1 MSNEQQIFLVA
12 QGQQTQHRWRR
23 NLVRALEAKGMS
35 EAKGID
41 SLVDWD
47 IGITLGRSQA
57 TWNIPWDDRISRKHA
72 FLQWREEGLYV
83 ERLGDGRNPIFF
95 QGQKQDQFVCQVGE
109 HFVIGQTTFTVVR
122 QQAQVNRS
130 HPYAVTEHAFTQEQ
144 LRQIRYRD
152 SSSRVE
158 ALNRLPEIIG
168 VSASD
173 EELCLRIVNLLLH
186 SISRANWVALIAS
199 GEHLAADSELG
210 RKTASA
216 KKWTDRELQ
225 IMHWDGRVL
234 TGHDFNPSGQLIQ
247 KAIST
252 QQSILHL
259 WQHASSNIEG
269 SAREFNPDVN
279 YTQSE
284 NVDWA
289 FCVPLPQGDT
299 RDWAI
304 YVAGNFDESLRQTSS
319 SPESAM
325 ADELQDD
332 LKFTELLATTLGS
345 LRLNRVLHQRQ
356 QSLRPFFSPVV
367 LNALAQS
374 DPEQVLEPREADVSV
389 LFCDLRGFSKR
400 SEEAAE
406 NLLELLKRVS
416 MALGVTTS
424 QVLRMGGVVG
434 DFHGDAAMGFWGWPI
449 GDPHTSVSNACLA
462 ALAIRAEF
470 EMASRQIDHPLQDFR
485 VGIGIASGKAVAGRI
500 GTTDQVKVTVF
511 GPVVNLASRL
521 EGLTKYVH
529 APIVIDENTAKFAKQ
544 LLSDKQI
551 RTRRLAHVLP
561 AGLMH
566 PVWIYELLPPE
577 GVDNPLSNR
586 DLEVFEQAVVA
597 FQAGRWHEAFK
608 LLHQVPADDEAKD
621 FLTVYI
627 ASHSRVAPADWNGVI
642 RMQSK

>member
-1 MSNEQQIFLVA
+1 MPNEQQVFLVA
-12 QGQQTQHRWRR
+12 QGQQAQHRWRR
-23 NLVRALEAKGMS
+23 NLDRIGESKGT
-35 EAKGID
+35 D
-41 SLVDWD
+41 SVVDWGM
-47 IGITLGRSQA
+47 GITIGRNQA

-72 FLQWREEGLYV
+72 SIQWTDQGLQV
-83 ERLGDGRNPIFF
+83 ERLPDGRNPIFF
-95 QGQKQDQFVCQVGE
+95 RGEKQDKFLCEAGE

-144 LRQIRYRD
+144 LRQTRYRD
-152 SSSRVE
+152 SSSRLE

-186 SISRANWVALIAS
+186 AISRANWVALIAA
-199 GEHLAADSELG
+199 GEVQSTEQPETKKTNNTRKLADKEL
-210 RKTASA
+210 
-216 KKWTDRELQ
+216 E
-225 IMHWDGRVL
+225 IMHWDARVL

-247 KAIST
+247 KAIT
-252 QQSILHL
+252 TKQSILHL
-259 WQHASSNIEG
+259 WQHTGNSNVVADSSQPG
-269 SAREFNPDVN
+269 AN

-284 NVDWA
+284 NIDWA

-304 YVAGNFDESLRQTSS
+304 YVAGNFDDSLRQSAS

-325 ADELQDD
+325 AEELQDD
-332 LKFTELLATTLGS
+332 LKFAELLATTLGS

-367 LNALAQS
+367 LNALAQR

-400 SEEAAE
+400 SEESAE
-406 NLLELLKRVS
+406 NLLELLNRVS
-416 MALGVTTS
+416 VALGVTTS

-449 GDPHTSVSNACLA
+449 GDPLNSVSNACLA

-470 EMASRQIDHPLQDFR
+470 EAASRQADHPLRDFR
-485 VGIGIASGKAVAGRI
+485 VGIGIASGRAVAGRI

-529 APIVIDENTAKFAKQ
+529 APIVMDEATARIAKQ
-544 LLSDKQI
+544 QLSDKQI
-551 RTRRLAHVLP
+551 RTRRLAQVLP
-561 AGLMH
+561 AGLTQA
-566 PVWIYELLPPE
+566 VWIHELLPPE
-577 GVDNPLSNR
+577 GETCPLSNR
-586 DLEVFEQAVVA
+586 DLEVFEQAVACFQTGKWHDA
-597 FQAGRWHEAFK
+597 FR
-608 LLHQVPADDEAKD
+608 LLHQVPADDEVKD

-627 ASHSRVAPADWNGVI
+627 ASHARVAPSDWNGVI

>member
-1 MSNEQQIFLVA
+1 MSNEQQIFLIA
-12 QGQQTQHRWRR
+12 QGQQSQHRWRR
-23 NLVRALEAKGMS
+23 NLARLGDAK
-35 EAKGID
+35 ATD
-41 SLVDWD
+41 SIVDWD
-47 IGITLGRSQA
+47 AGITLGRNQGN
-57 TWNIPWDDRISRKHA
+57 WNTPWDDRVSRKHA
-72 FLQWREEGLYV
+72 LIRWTGEGLYV
-83 ERLGDGRNPIFF
+83 ERLAEGRNPIFF
-95 QGQKQDQFVCQVGE
+95 QGDKQDKFVCQVGE

-122 QQAQVNRS
+122 QHAQVNRS
-130 HPYAVTEHAFTQEQ
+130 HPFAVTEHAFTQEQ
-144 LRQIRYRD
+144 LRQTRYRD

-168 VSASD
+168 VSGSD
-173 EELCLRIVNLLLH
+173 EELCLRVVNLLLH
-186 SISRANWVALIAS
+186 SVTRANWVALIAA
-199 GEHLAADSELG
+199 GESTNVDVPEG
-210 RKTASA
+210 KKTANTRKLSD
-216 KKWTDRELQ
+216 KELE
-225 IMHWDGRVL
+225 IMHWDARVL

-247 KAIST
+247 KAIT
-252 QQSILHL
+252 TKQSILHL
-259 WQHASSNIEG
+259 WQHSSGPASGPTSGPASDSIPG
-269 SAREFNPDVN
+269 AN

-284 NVDWA
+284 NIDWA

-299 RDWAI
+299 RDWTI
-304 YVAGNFDESLRQTSS
+304 YVAGNFDDSLRQTAS

-345 LRLNRVLHQRQ
+345 LRLNRLLHQRQ

-367 LNALAQS
+367 LNALAQR

-400 SEEAAE
+400 SEESAE

-416 MALGVTTS
+416 VALGVTTS

-449 GDPHTSVSNACLA
+449 GDPHTSVTNACLA

-470 EMASRQIDHPLQDFR
+470 ESASQQTNHALQDFR

-529 APIVIDENTAKFAKQ
+529 APIVIDEATAKLAKQ
-544 LLSDKQI
+544 HLNDKQI
-551 RTRRLAHVLP
+551 RTRRLAQVLP
-561 AGLMH
+561 AGLTQ
-566 PVWIYELLPPE
+566 PVWIHELLPPE
-577 GVDNPLSNR
+577 GPDSPLSQR
-586 DLEVFEQAVVA
+586 DLDIFEQAVVC
-597 FQAGRWHEAFK
+597 FQAGKWNDAFR
-608 LLHQVPADDEAKD
+608 LLHQVPADDEVKD

-627 ASHSRVAPADWNGVI
+627 ASHSRVPPPDWNGVI

>member
-1 MSNEQQIFLVA
+1 MPNEQQVFLVA
-12 QGQQTQHRWRR
+12 QGQQAQHRWRR
-23 NLVRALEAKGMS
+23 NLDKIGESKGT
-35 EAKGID
+35 D
-41 SLVDWD
+41 SVVDWGM
-47 IGITLGRSQA
+47 GITIGRNQA

-72 FLQWREEGLYV
+72 SIQWTDQGLQV
-83 ERLGDGRNPIFF
+83 ERLPDGRNPIFF
-95 QGQKQDQFVCQVGE
+95 RGEKQDKFLCEAGE

-144 LRQIRYRD
+144 LRQTRYRD
-152 SSSRVE
+152 SSSRLE

-186 SISRANWVALIAS
+186 SILRANWVALIAA
-199 GEHLAADSELG
+199 GEVQVTEQPEIKKTNNTRKLADKEL
-210 RKTASA
+210 
-216 KKWTDRELQ
+216 E
-225 IMHWDGRVL
+225 IMHWDARVL

-247 KAIST
+247 KAIT
-252 QQSILHL
+252 TKQSILHL
-259 WQHASSNIEG
+259 WQHTGSTTVAADSSQPG
-269 SAREFNPDVN
+269 AN

-284 NVDWA
+284 NIDWA

-304 YVAGNFDESLRQTSS
+304 YVAGNFDDSLRQSAS

-325 ADELQDD
+325 AEELQDD
-332 LKFTELLATTLGS
+332 LKFAELLATTLGS

-367 LNALAQS
+367 LNALAQR

-400 SEEAAE
+400 SEESAE
-406 NLLELLKRVS
+406 NLLELLNRVS
-416 MALGVTTS
+416 VALGVTTS

-449 GDPHTSVSNACLA
+449 GDPLTSVSNACLA

-470 EMASRQIDHPLQDFR
+470 EAASRQADHPLRDFR
-485 VGIGIASGKAVAGRI
+485 VGIGIASGRAVAGRI

-529 APIVIDENTAKFAKQ
+529 APIVMDETTARIAKQ
-544 LLSDKQI
+544 QLSDKQI
-551 RTRRLAHVLP
+551 RTRRLAQVLP
-561 AGLMH
+561 AGLTQA
-566 PVWIYELLPPE
+566 VWIHELLPPE
-577 GVDNPLSNR
+577 GETCPLSNR
-586 DLEVFEQAVVA
+586 DLEVFEQAVACFQTGKWHDA
-597 FQAGRWHEAFK
+597 FR
-608 LLHQVPADDEAKD
+608 LLHQVPADDEVKD

-627 ASHSRVAPADWNGVI
+627 ASHSRVAPPDWNGVI